1 MRTFLLLLVV
11 VACDDAHTGKQRE
24 PIRSLQ
30 TSTVPIRA
38 ERPDST
44 RLAVQW
50 TFTPA
55 PDERDS
61 IVASLEQFRAGAL
74 PSNAF
79 LIGELHRFGAE
90 QSRQRVLLIAIV
102 PHAGL
107 QHVHFH
113 VLPSP
118 SFAVSPLYET
128 GIPEQADNFG
138 DVELDDYDRDGLID
152 VAYCHWRE
160 GQQSRGHAYVVGF
173 RDNRWYHVAKPTRSP
188 PSCPASG

>member
-11 VACDDAHTGKQRE
+11 VACDAHTGEQRE
-24 PIRSLQ
+24 PIRTPQ
-30 TSTVPIRA
+30 TANLPIRA

-44 RLAVQW
+44 RMAIQW

-55 PDERDS
+55 PHERDS
-61 IVASLEQFRAGAL
+61 IVGSLEQFRAGAL
-74 PSNAF
+74 PPPSF
-79 LIGELHRFGAE
+79 LTGELHHFGVE

-107 QHVHFH
+107 PHVHFH
-113 VLPSP
+113 VSRSP

-128 GIPEQADNFG
+128 GISPEGDNFG
-138 DVELDDYDRDGLID
+138 DVELHDYDRDGLID

-160 GQQSRGHAYVVGF
+160 GQQSPGHAYVVGF
-173 RDNRWYHVAKPTRSP
+173 RDDRWYRVAKPTRP
-188 PSCPASG
+188 RPSCPASG